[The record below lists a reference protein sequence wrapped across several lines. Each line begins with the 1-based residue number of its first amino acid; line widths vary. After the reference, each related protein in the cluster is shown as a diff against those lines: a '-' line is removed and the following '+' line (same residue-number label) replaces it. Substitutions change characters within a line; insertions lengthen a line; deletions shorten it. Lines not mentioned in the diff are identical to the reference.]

1 MSANAIKL
9 EQAILWASS
18 VHLPENANYSPA
30 NYTQTH
36 TRSTTTT
43 TTKTIK
49 EKEAI
54 NLKESSDGGRT
65 AGIGEKEREGNNMV
79 IISKKLKIYETVSK
93 DLRLSAAGQTPE
105 AFLFLDT

>member
-1 MSANAIKL
+1 MSANDIKL

-18 VHLPENANYSPA
+18 VPLPENANYSPA

-36 TRSTTTT
+36 TLSTTT

-54 NLKESSDGGRT
+54 NLKENSDGGRT

-105 AFLFLDT
+105 AFLFLET